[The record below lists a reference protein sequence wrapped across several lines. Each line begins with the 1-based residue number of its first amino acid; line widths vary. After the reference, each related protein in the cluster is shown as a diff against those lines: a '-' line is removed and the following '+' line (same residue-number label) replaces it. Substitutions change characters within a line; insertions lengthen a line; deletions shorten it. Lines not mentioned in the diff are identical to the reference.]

1 MSLGDAGA
9 HAGGGQ
15 KIYVLYRL
23 LPEFR
28 REFRYGDET
37 RFIEK
42 YGVFEMTYTK
52 TQDETGAGSRDLNT
66 EAGIVS
72 KRGGERMMR
81 REKPGMSPALLLHV
95 IECSAFLRLEDISA
109 GLPPYEEQVRVIP
122 MDPALA
128 EAYADLERQYAVAAS
143 QAGFGRK
150 LAVMG
155 SMVQNCL
162 SYPDTCVQP
171 LNVGIKSQGEVW
183 RTIRAPALPAGQMY
197 AKEQALIDLV
207 RSEKLLGRRSLIY
220 YTNTHSRD
228 LAPRLLGLL
237 QSAGL
242 RARVL
247 TVEVKPELRESWI
260 ERRVNEGLDA
270 LLINAQLVETGLDLL
285 WFPVVIWQQINY
297 RTTTVRQASR
307 RSWRIGQRQPVTV
320 YHLVYGGTVQT
331 AALGLIAKKVHSS
344 NLFDGDLSAG
354 GLDEMVEDESL
365 VALAKQLLDGAIP
378 RDGALEEL
386 FANRELAITAEDA
399 FIDTAFAEEIMAAG
413 SRAGL
418 SLMQPAGPAGNSST
432 TRLVQAGFSRTERIE
447 NLTQLIEEHD
457 RLRAEELERL
467 SQNAAKRREAL
478 VSAGQLVLFPDAA

>member
-1 MSLGDAGA
+1 VSLGDAGA

-72 KRGGERMMR
+72 KRGSERMMR

-122 MDPALA
+122 MDPPLA

-183 RTIRAPALPAGQMY
+183 RTVQAPALPGDQLY

-207 RSEKLLGRRSLIY
+207 LSEKLLGRRSLIY

-237 QSAGL
+237 QSRGL
-242 RARVL
+242 RAPVL
-247 TVEVKPELRESWI
+247 TVDVKPELRESWI

-270 LLINAQLVETGLDLL
+270 LLINAQLVETGLDYME
-285 WFPVVIWQQINY
+285 FGE
-297 RTTTVRQASR
+297 AAR
-307 RSWRIGQRQPVTV
+307 R
-320 YHLVYGGTVQT
+320 
-331 AALGLIAKKVHSS
+331 
-344 NLFDGDLSAG
+344 
-354 GLDEMVEDESL
+354 
-365 VALAKQLLDGAIP
+365 
-378 RDGALEEL
+378 
-386 FANRELAITAEDA
+386 
-399 FIDTAFAEEIMAAG
+399 
-413 SRAGL
+413 
-418 SLMQPAGPAGNSST
+418 
-432 TRLVQAGFSRTERIE
+432 
-447 NLTQLIEEHD
+447 
-457 RLRAEELERL
+457 
-467 SQNAAKRREAL
+467 
-478 VSAGQLVLFPDAA
+478 